1 MRSSMVGVVDFPT
14 LGDLIDACITRHCQI
29 PDGWKRKEPFVQYDW
44 QFWCTANHYRV
55 RGDATFDPADPPR
68 NHRTLRW
75 YGDGR
80 GVGLCAAHADHCGL
94 LLGV

>member
-14 LGDLIDACITRHCQI
+14 LGDLIDAWITRHCQI

-68 NHRTLRW
+68 NQAFTYRRT
-75 YGDGR
+75 D
-80 GVGLCAAHADHCGL
+80 VVA
-94 LLGV
+94 